1 MFRHAP
7 AWRIARRAPGRRLP
21 LVARWAVAYHL
32 ASNQVTR
39 EPTVTRQPNQQ
50 VFVAYS
56 HRDAAIKDEIVKQLQ
71 VALYELSFDT
81 WDDTRIGA
89 GDVWRQEIETAV
101 DHCAAALLLVSV
113 DSLTSKFILEDEL
126 PRLLH
131 RRLTQG
137 LPVFPI
143 LVRSC
148 PWKNVAW
155 LERLE
160 VRPKD
165 GLPLG
170 ERTDAAARMADIA
183 TEIAARL
190 RPGRAGTPVAPRIP
204 AGPAQTTAPPPV
216 PQTRVAVP
224 PQGLLQPPSIQHN
237 VSYNGVSGM
246 HIVVK
251 GMVEGAL
258 GANAQVA
265 TRFFMPNGQPLF
277 ANVQERWYR
286 DTAGWVS
293 AYTTPFPITQDPFEI
308 NALMPMPY
316 YALNLVPTGMST
328 LYALTLQADLY
339 LNGVLALRSAHS
351 PFSVYW

>member
-1 MFRHAP
+1 M
-7 AWRIARRAPGRRLP
+7 
-21 LVARWAVAYHL
+21 
-32 ASNQVTR
+32 
-39 EPTVTRQPNQQ
+39 TRQSSQQ

-71 VALYELSFDT
+71 VAFYELSFDT

-89 GDVWRQEIETAV
+89 GDLWRQEIETAV

-131 RRLTQG
+131 RRRTQG

-160 VRPKD
+160 IRPKD

-170 ERTDAAARMADIA
+170 ERTDSAARMADIA

-190 RPGRAGTPVAPRIP
+190 RPGQPATPVRPPLDLPEPQEASPNRP
-204 AGPAQTTAPPPV
+204 TETPPPILKA
-216 PQTRVAVP
+216 PVAVP
-224 PQGLLQPPSIQHN
+224 PQGLLQSPTLQHN
-237 VSYNGVSGM
+237 VAYNGVNGM
-246 HIVVK
+246 NVFVK
-251 GMVEGAL
+251 GRVQGAF
-258 GANAQVA
+258 GSSGQVA
-265 TRFFMPNGQPLF
+265 ARFFMPNGQPLL

-293 AYTTPFPITQDPFEI
+293 AYTTPFPVTQDPFEI
-308 NALMPMPY
+308 NAVMPIPY

-328 LYALTLQADLY
+328 LYALTVQADLY
-339 LNGVLALRSAHS
+339 LNGVLALRSAHA